1 LIKTQECIKLTIP
14 SGWWGRREKGR
25 KKGKGKGK
33 ILV

>member
-1 LIKTQECIKLTIP
+1 LTIP